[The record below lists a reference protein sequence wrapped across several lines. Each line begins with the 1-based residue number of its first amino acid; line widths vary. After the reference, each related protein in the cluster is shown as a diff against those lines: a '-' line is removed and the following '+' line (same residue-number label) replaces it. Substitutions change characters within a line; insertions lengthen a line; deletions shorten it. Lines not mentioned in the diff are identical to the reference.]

1 MSQFL
6 ISPEDEHNFEA
17 LKAILQD
24 ADNPTVAFVGSGM
37 SRANGYASWETLVDR
52 LASLVSITDHGHDV
66 REFFDTIEKVRQSYG
81 QKFPYTADAHFRAA
95 IRQCLKEANHQL
107 THSSH
112 QCLVRI
118 NFSAFL
124 TTNFDPSIGIAAG
137 LDPIRKCHSIPYRLD
152 VPFDSGYLRLGG
164 IYHIHGCLWDQEMN
178 EVEAPIVFLTSE
190 YEVAYGSPEGPGE
203 MSKFLDTV
211 FQNYNIVFIGFG
223 MRDPAFMVLMERV
236 RQMEAHR
243 ALAKL
248 RRSPGKPIGPK
259 QLPHWFSIAPLPE
272 DDEYVREQ
280 CALITLKMGRLL

>member
-37 SRANGYASWETLVDR
+37 SRPNGYASWETLVDR

-66 REFFDTIEKVRQSYG
+66 REFFNTIEKARQSYG
-81 QKFPYTADAHFRAA
+81 QKFRDTADAHFRAA
-95 IRQCLKEANHQL
+95 IRQCLIEANHQL

-112 QCLVRI
+112 HCLVRI

-164 IYHIHGCLWDQEMN
+164 IYYIHGCLWDQEMN
-178 EVEAPIVFLTSE
+178 EVEDPIVFLTSE
-190 YEVAYGSPEGPGE
+190 YE
-203 MSKFLDTV
+203 
-211 FQNYNIVFIGFG
+211 
-223 MRDPAFMVLMERV
+223 
-236 RQMEAHR
+236 
-243 ALAKL
+243 
-248 RRSPGKPIGPK
+248 
-259 QLPHWFSIAPLPE
+259 
-272 DDEYVREQ
+272 
-280 CALITLKMGRLL
+280 